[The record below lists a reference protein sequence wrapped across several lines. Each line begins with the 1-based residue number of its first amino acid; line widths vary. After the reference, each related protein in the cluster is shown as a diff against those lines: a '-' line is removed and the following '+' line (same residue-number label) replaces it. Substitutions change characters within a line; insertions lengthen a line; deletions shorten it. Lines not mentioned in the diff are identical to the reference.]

1 MGAVQQKCCAV
12 QEVGSTAEAV
22 AETKCLSDQPIPPP
36 GKPLWLTEAEAYVT
50 LQKQKE
56 AEAAQRLQQLAE
68 KAAEEER
75 KAKEEAQRK
84 AAEEE
89 AKKAKEAEAKAK
101 KKVSSKKAAAPKTP
115 TKPDLE
121 EDVKAADAK
130 QEAKPED
137 SQQLK
142 VDSPKEANAQAD
154 EPPKPKPEE
163 NRYEFEVKCVSA
175 RGLRDA
181 DWLEGTS
188 DPYCLCESIGKVKS
202 KFKTKTVKNKENPV
216 WNQAAKMQLGQGD
229 KLKFSIFDQDTGKA
243 DDFLGYIDMP
253 FEKIYPQGFEGEL
266 ALKDASDSAKKQ
278 EAYIKVRVRHLRAIP
293 PGEK

>member
-12 QEVGSTAEAV
+12 QEVQGSTAEAV
-22 AETKCLSDQPIPPP
+22 AETKCLSDQPIPPQ
-36 GKPLWLTEAEAYVT
+36 GKPLWLTEAEAYVA

-56 AEAAQRLQQLAE
+56 AEAALRLKELAE

-75 KAKEEAQRK
+75 QAKAEAERK

-101 KKVSSKKAAAPKTP
+101 KKTSSKKAAAPKTP

-121 EDVKAADAK
+121 EDLKAAEAK
-130 QEAKPED
+130 QEEPAADKEPTKEPAPKPEAPKAKPED
-137 SQQLK
+137 M
-142 VDSPKEANAQAD
+142 
-154 EPPKPKPEE
+154 
-163 NRYEFEVKCVSA
+163 RYEFEVKCVSA

-188 DPYCLCESIGKVKS
+188 DPYCLCESVGKVKS

-216 WNQAAKMQLGQGD
+216 WNQAAKMQLGMGD
-229 KLKFSIFDQDTGKA
+229 TLKFSVYDQDMGKA
-243 DDFLGYIDMP
+243 DDFLGYIDLP

-266 ALKDASDSAKKQ
+266 ALKDASDSAKRQ
-278 EAYIKVRVRHLRAIP
+278 EAYIKVRIRHLRAIQ
-293 PGEK
+293 GDGK